1 LSNAALGEG
10 EEPPFSHVLEE
21 RNMELEQ
28 MEGLLG
34 EKREELQQKREEVS
48 ELNGERREY
57 VVETLY
63 AVQESLDE
71 GEEVVLIDSEEWSR
85 GGHYE
90 FNEVLIHEGVV
101 AREVERKFRRHGY
114 TFEDGE
120 KVQLN
125 DSDVQDKYEIRGEDK
140 YRDAEA
146 GEMFG
151 WSAEDEPLDIETEY
165 ITGRRET
172 PEFIGKLSE
181 RLQNLEEGLHEVPS
195 YGCGF
200 D

>member
-1 LSNAALGEG
+1 MSNTAPKEDSS
-10 EEPPFSHVLEE
+10 PRFSHILEE
-21 RNMELEQ
+21 RNRELEQ
-28 MEGLLG
+28 MEGLLD
-34 EKREELQQKREEVS
+34 EKRKEFQKKREEVS

-57 VVETLY
+57 VIETLY

-90 FNEVLIHEGVV
+90 FNEVLTHEGVV
-101 AREVERKFRRHGY
+101 ARDVERKFRGHGY

-120 KVQLN
+120 KVQLD
-125 DSDVQDKYEIRGEDK
+125 DSDVQEKYEIRGEDK
-140 YRDAEA
+140 YRDAEP

-151 WSAEDEPLDIETEY
+151 WPAKDEPLDIETEY
-165 ITGRRET
+165 LTGRRDR

-181 RLQNLEEGLHEVPS
+181 RLQNLEEGLDEVPS
-195 YGCGF
+195 YGHGF